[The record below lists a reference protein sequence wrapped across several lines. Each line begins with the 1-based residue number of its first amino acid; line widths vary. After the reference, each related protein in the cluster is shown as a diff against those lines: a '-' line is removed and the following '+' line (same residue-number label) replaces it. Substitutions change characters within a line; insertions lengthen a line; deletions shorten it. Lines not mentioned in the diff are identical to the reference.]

1 MPKPSIPELL
11 ARLPDTDHEIRA
23 RTPLPTDPAEAEKEK
38 KRRAAEDRWGKGSK
52 FTGPAP
58 LLADNIAQQIF
69 EGGRKS
75 IQELLGLIR
84 DPSDVHYKDFKPE
97 YMLRCLAIYAG
108 RPEKEK
114 DQKLLVRALA
124 SELEEK
130 DKYLQFVLVR
140 ELGWIGNADAIK
152 ALGRLLGDEALCD
165 PAAAALTAIGGP
177 AAAEQFR
184 RAFAPS
190 RGRCRVT
197 IAQHLG
203 TFRDTASMGAL
214 HDALSEPNDELR
226 LVSALSLARI
236 GSARSIN
243 PLLKFA
249 TDTSGFTRTKATQAC
264 LLLAENLSAM
274 GQPSEATQ
282 IYVYLKQ
289 IRNAP
294 EDRYLQE
301 LLAKRISAPV

>member
-75 IQELLGLIR
+75 IQELLALIR

-97 YMLRCLAIYAG
+97 YMLRCLASYAG

-124 SELEEK
+124 SELEGK
-130 DKYLQFVLVR
+130 DTPKYSQFVLVR

-152 ALGRLLGDEALCD
+152 TLGRFLSEESLCD
-165 PAAAALTAIGGP
+165 PTAAALTAIGG
-177 AAAEQFR
+177 
-184 RAFAPS
+184 
-190 RGRCRVT
+190 
-197 IAQHLG
+197 
-203 TFRDTASMGAL
+203 
-214 HDALSEPNDELR
+214 
-226 LVSALSLARI
+226 
-236 GSARSIN
+236 
-243 PLLKFA
+243 
-249 TDTSGFTRTKATQAC
+249 
-264 LLLAENLSAM
+264 
-274 GQPSEATQ
+274 
-282 IYVYLKQ
+282 
-289 IRNAP
+289 
-294 EDRYLQE
+294 
-301 LLAKRISAPV
+301 

>member
-1 MPKPSIPELL
+1 LL
-11 ARLPDTDHEIRA
+11 ARLPDTDHEIRG

-38 KRRAAEDRWGKGSK
+38 KRRAAEDRWGKASK

-69 EGGRKS
+69 EGGRKA
-75 IQELLGLIR
+75 IQELLALIR
-84 DPSDVHYKDFKPE
+84 DPSDVQYKDFKPE

-114 DQKLLVRALA
+114 DQKVLVRALA
-124 SELEEK
+124 SELDDK
-130 DKYLQFVLVR
+130 DPPKYLQLVLVR
-140 ELGWIGNADAIK
+140 ELGWMGNTDAIK
-152 ALGRLLGDEALCD
+152 TLGRLLGDEALCD

-177 AAAEQFR
+177 AAVEQFR
-184 RAFAPS
+184 RGFGQS
-190 RGRCRVT
+190 RGRCRVA

-203 TFRDTASMGAL
+203 TFRDTASMSAL

-236 GSARSIN
+236 GNARSVN

-249 TDTSGFTRTKATQAC
+249 TETSGFTRTKATQAC

-274 GQPSEATQ
+274 GQPSEAMK
-282 IYVYLKQ
+282 IYTYLKQ